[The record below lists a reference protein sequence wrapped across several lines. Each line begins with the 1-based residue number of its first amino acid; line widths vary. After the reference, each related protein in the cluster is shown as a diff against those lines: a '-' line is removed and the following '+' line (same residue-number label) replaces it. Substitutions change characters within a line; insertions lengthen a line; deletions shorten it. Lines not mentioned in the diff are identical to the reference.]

1 MRDLVFLYTVGTT
14 HHGEHAN
21 PIKIDTAPGNVCS
34 YRTNLFDT
42 QRNVI
47 RLQTERHRVKSR
59 PIPTPSR
66 TLQKKR
72 RRPGE

>member
-1 MRDLVFLYTVGTT
+1 MRNLVFLYAEGTT

-21 PIKIDTAPGNVCS
+21 PIKIDTTPSNVCS
-34 YRTNLFDT
+34 YRTNFFDT
-42 QRNVI
+42 ERNVI
-47 RLQTERHRVKSR
+47 RLQAERHRVESR
-59 PIPTPSR
+59 PIRGPRR